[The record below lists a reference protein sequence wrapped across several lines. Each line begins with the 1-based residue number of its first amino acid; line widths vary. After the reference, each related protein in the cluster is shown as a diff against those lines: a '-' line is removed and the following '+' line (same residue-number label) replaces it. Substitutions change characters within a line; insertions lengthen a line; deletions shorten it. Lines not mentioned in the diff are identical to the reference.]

1 MTPTQPDNRA
11 VERYEVDVPIEG
23 AIGDL
28 AFKGRLKDIS
38 STGAAIVG
46 VDDVGYE
53 NNQFVQLHMNGV
65 ETQSGYIKRRIPE
78 GFALQ
83 FDNNED
89 DGKRKSDVQAMLR
102 ALGPDAMRG

>member
-53 NNQFVQLHMNGV
+53 NNQFAQLHMNGV
-65 ETQSGYIKRRIPE
+65 ETQSG
-78 GFALQ
+78 
-83 FDNNED
+83 
-89 DGKRKSDVQAMLR
+89 
-102 ALGPDAMRG
+102 